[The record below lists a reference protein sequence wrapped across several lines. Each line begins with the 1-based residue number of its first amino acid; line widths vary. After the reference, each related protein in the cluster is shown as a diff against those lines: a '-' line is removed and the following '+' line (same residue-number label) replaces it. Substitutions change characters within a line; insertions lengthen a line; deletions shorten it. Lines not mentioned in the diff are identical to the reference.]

1 MVNQQPLGHTP
12 LFELPGDPLAQASIN
27 VPSPHQQRA
36 VFTSSGPN
44 NAVASNNQAP
54 RKSAPAPIA
63 TNRVASPTSLFSP
76 TSPTSPSARAGASGS
91 VAPVGSI
98 AARRRREEDVKRP
111 TSPHI
116 TQPSIRHSISG
127 RRPEI
132 GSPASHR
139 QSSLG
144 RSEGYGVVFEVE
156 EDDEADKGASGS
168 SPMQRPQARRGAMRL
183 SRRRPKLR
191 RKPKPPSLSA
201 RIACF
206 TKATIWALSHPG
218 DACQAGHEDLRAR
231 LKAVDSA
238 FRDKQ
243 GRRTLRPEWI
253 GAYVPLLIWLV
264 VSLSSTFTVLIWHTK
279 VFRAL
284 DHLARTLQGLGLSG
298 RLILGGLIFLTTFPP
313 LPLYSTLIVISGF
326 SFGLVQGFVISYI
339 AALAGAI
346 TVFLLSRTFL
356 KTWMVGLLNKS
367 GGLRKVVRAIEK
379 QPKLLFLVRLAPY
392 PYNLMNTLL
401 ASSPTL
407 TLKTYTLCTAVA
419 LPKLLVHTGLG
430 TTIKNFAAYNGA
442 GTAAPVNAT
451 AIAVNGTSAIGAAAN
466 VTLMTNTTAPAN
478 TGASHTAETIKHVA
492 GFVGVGLCIGIFFY
506 LFSVAS
512 AAVDELDDETE
523 GAQLRAA
530 GEYDALAMEDEDDVD
545 YTDEEDNTEPKR
557 SADDADVDEQPL
569 DAVAVAVDN
578 HLPMSELHESSASSP
593 WLQRPS
599 TQLPPRQLNAQR
611 AEGAGHLASNS
622 SASTLISDLEASSDG
637 QSSDARIS
645 SSSQPHHKLV
655 YASFDEQPVSQ
666 ISLAESIGAFEDH
679 ADAAY
684 LHSQQRHNEPIV
696 HVVRD
701 HMGYQNPSAHYR

>member
-27 VPSPHQQRA
+27 VPPPQQQRA
-36 VFTSSGPN
+36 AFTNSGPN
-44 NAVASNNQAP
+44 NAVASYNQAP

-63 TNRVASPTSLFSP
+63 TNRVASPSSMFSP

-132 GSPASHR
+132 GSPAPHR

-144 RSEGYGVVFEVE
+144 KSEGYGVVFEID
-156 EDDEADKGASGS
+156 EDDEADKGHRHVGARSASPAPHRTDSPRRRGSVMDEDGRRTPAAYRPPTRTASRMGPDAPYHAHPLARSHAASDSVSSTNSTKTNLNTPPQPPPGASGS

-183 SRRRPKLR
+183 SRRRPRLR

-206 TKATIWALSHPG
+206 TKATVWALSHPG

-231 LKAVDSA
+231 LKAVDAA

-264 VSLSSTFTVLIWHTK
+264 VSLTSTFTVLIWHTK

-451 AIAVNGTSAIGAAAN
+451 AIA
-466 VTLMTNTTAPAN
+466 
-478 TGASHTAETIKHVA
+478 HVA

-512 AAVDELDDETE
+512 AAVDELDDE
-523 GAQLRAA
+523 
-530 GEYDALAMEDEDDVD
+530 
-545 YTDEEDNTEPKR
+545 
-557 SADDADVDEQPL
+557 
-569 DAVAVAVDN
+569 
-578 HLPMSELHESSASSP
+578 
-593 WLQRPS
+593 
-599 TQLPPRQLNAQR
+599 
-611 AEGAGHLASNS
+611 AEGA
-622 SASTLISDLEASSDG
+622 
-637 QSSDARIS
+637 
-645 SSSQPHHKLV
+645 
-655 YASFDEQPVSQ
+655 
-666 ISLAESIGAFEDH
+666 
-679 ADAAY
+679 
-684 LHSQQRHNEPIV
+684 
-696 HVVRD
+696 
-701 HMGYQNPSAHYR
+701 